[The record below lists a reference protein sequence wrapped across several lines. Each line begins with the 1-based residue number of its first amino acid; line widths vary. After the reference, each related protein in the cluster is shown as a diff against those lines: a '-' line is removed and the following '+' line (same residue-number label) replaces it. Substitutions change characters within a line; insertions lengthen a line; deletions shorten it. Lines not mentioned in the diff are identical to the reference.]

1 MQFSIAMLNY
11 QTVSSNMMGM
21 DHSWEHVIGR
31 ISGITEAESN
41 VGTVS
46 DENLYGFIITVMK

>member
-1 MQFSIAMLNY
+1 
-11 QTVSSNMMGM
+11 MMGM